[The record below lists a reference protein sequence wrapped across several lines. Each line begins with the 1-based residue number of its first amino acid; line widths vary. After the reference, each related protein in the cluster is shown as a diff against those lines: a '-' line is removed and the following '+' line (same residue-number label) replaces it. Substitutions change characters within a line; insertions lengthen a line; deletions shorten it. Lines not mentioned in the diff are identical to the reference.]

1 MASKLR
7 KTFLTQAKKI
17 KKMKAPRFVKD
28 KWFYISI
35 AVIIV
40 LIIMA
45 FEIVFSRLDRFTRHG
60 EEMVVPDL
68 VGMNYEEAQE
78 KYKDIFHFELVD
90 SVYVRNFPEGAVY
103 QQNPK
108 SGLKMK
114 KGRNMYVVRTT
125 VSPEI
130 VKMPNLKNLSLR
142 QAMVRLNSVG
152 LKVKKLVFVE
162 YFARN
167 AVVGQL
173 VDGKTI
179 APNDDVTKGTAV
191 TLEVGL
197 GTGDKT
203 THLPDMIGVSHRDVK
218 DVINGAS
225 LNLGEEIFIDT
236 DEYDSLFVYK
246 MEPEYDIKSMVPLGS
261 DVNVWYKSIRTF
273 DFRWYAVEKHRRDS
287 IVERLRR
294 KNADADDINY
304 VIDSFNY
311 ILSHRTFSYDPE
323 LHERDLEMRYE
334 RPDLIFDF
342 DEEDLYF
349 NDSVNDNIYF
359 YDE

>member
-17 KKMKAPRFVKD
+17 KKMKAPRFFRD
-28 KWFYISI
+28 KWFYISL
-35 AVIIV
+35 VIIIL
-40 LIIMA
+40 LIIIA
-45 FEIVFSRLDRFTRHG
+45 FEVVFDRLDRFTRHG
-60 EEMVVPDL
+60 DEMIVPDL
-68 VGMNYEEAQE
+68 VGMNYDEAQE
-78 KYKDIFHFELVD
+78 KYGDIFHFQLVD

-114 KGRNMYVVRTT
+114 KGRNMYIVRTT

-142 QAMVRLNSVG
+142 QAMVKLNSVG
-152 LKVKKLVFVE
+152 LKVDNLVFVD

-173 VDGKTI
+173 VDGKTV

-203 THLPDMIGVSHRDVK
+203 THLPDMIGTPHRNVK
-218 DVINGAS
+218 DFVNGAS
-225 LNLGEEIFIDT
+225 LNLGAEIFIDT

-246 MEPEYDIKSMVPLGS
+246 MEPEYDVKSMVPLGS
-261 DVNVWYKSIRTF
+261 DVNVWYKSISKF
-273 DFRWYAVEKHRRDS
+273 DFRWYAYEKFRRDS

-294 KNADADDINY
+294 MKADAEDINY

-311 ILSHRTFSYDPE
+311 ILSHRTFSYDSV
-323 LHERDLEMRYE
+323 LRIRDMEMIYE
-334 RPDLIFDF
+334 RPDSIVFF

>member
-28 KWFYISI
+28 KWFYISV
-35 AVIIV
+35 AVVII
-40 LIIMA
+40 LIVIAIEM
-45 FEIVFSRLDRFTRHG
+45 VFSRLDQFTRHG

-78 KYKDIFHFELVD
+78 KYGDIFHFQLVD

-114 KGRNMYVVRTT
+114 KGRNMYIVRTT

-152 LKVKKLVFVE
+152 LKINKLVFVE

-173 VDGKTI
+173 IDGKTV
-179 APNDDVTKGTAV
+179 APNDDVAKGTAV

-203 THLPDMIGVSHRDVK
+203 THLPDMIGIPYRNVK
-218 DVINGAS
+218 DFVNGAS
-225 LNLGEEIFIDT
+225 LNLGTEIFIDT

-246 MEPEYDIKSMVPLGS
+246 MEPEYDVKSMVPLGS
-261 DVNVWYKSIRTF
+261 DVNVWYKSISKF
-273 DFRWYAVEKHRRDS
+273 DFRWYDVEKHRRDS

-294 KNADADDINY
+294 LKADAEDISY

-311 ILSHRTFSYDPE
+311 ILSHRTFSYDSV
-323 LHERDLEMRYE
+323 LHIRDLEMMYE
-334 RPDLIFDF
+334 RPDSIVFF
-342 DEEDLYF
+342 DEDDLYF
-349 NDSVNDNIYF
+349 NDTVNDNIYF